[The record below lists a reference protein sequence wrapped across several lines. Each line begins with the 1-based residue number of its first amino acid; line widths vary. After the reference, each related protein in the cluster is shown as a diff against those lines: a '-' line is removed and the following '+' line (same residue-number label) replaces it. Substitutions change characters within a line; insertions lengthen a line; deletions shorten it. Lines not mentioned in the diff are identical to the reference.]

1 MTALLIEYL
10 FSFNDG
16 RELNYPVPIDGD
28 SMTLLEAAGE
38 EFPPWAQLEH
48 FQCPNCPLTA
58 TEHPYCPVAKNL
70 HLLVT
75 ATQHEQSNAPT
86 RVTVT
91 TAERR
96 YEKDT
101 DLQTGLFSLMGLLI
115 VSSKCPHFDLLKPLA
130 RFHLPFATLTE
141 TLYRTC
147 GSYLLDAYLHGR
159 TIEPDLAELKRYYQD
174 LGRVNACILERIK
187 SVSEGDADR
196 NAIVTLNMFT
206 QMFVLESENNFSV
219 LADIFKA
226 KGVLP

>member
-1 MTALLIEYL
+1 MTALLIEYQ
-10 FSFNDG
+10 FSFDDG
-16 RELNYPVPIDGD
+16 RQLTYPVSIDSQ

-38 EFPPWAQLEH
+38 EFPDWALLEH

-58 TEHPYCPVAKNL
+58 DEHPYCPVAKNL

-75 ATQHEQSNAPT
+75 ATQHEPSNVST
-86 RVTVT
+86 EVTVT
-91 TAERR
+91 TADRS
-96 YEKDT
+96 YKKDT

-147 GSYLLDAYLHGR
+147 GSYLLDAYLNDR
-159 TIEPDLAELKRYYQD
+159 VIEPDLGELKRYYQN
-174 LGRVNACILERIK
+174 LGQINTCILERIK

-206 QMFVLESENNFSV
+206 QMFVLESETNFSI
-219 LADIFKA
+219 LTNIFK
-226 KGVLP
+226 GSNSSS